1 MDLMH
6 ILYGVSF
13 ILFGPLIGGI
23 IVGFDRKLTARMQ
36 GRVGPPVLQPFYDI
50 GKLFQKERIA
60 VIYSENFWVIAYLIF
75 IVATGM
81 IFFAGGDLLL
91 VIFALTLAHV
101 FLIIGAF
108 SSSSPYAHVGAQ
120 RELIQLMAIEP
131 MVILTAVGMYQVT
144 GSFFVI
150 DILAHNGLLIF
161 VLPGVFVGFLYVL
174 TFKLRKSPFDL
185 ATSHHAHQEL
195 VKGLTTEFAG
205 PTLGIYELAHLYET
219 VMLLGFVFLFFGAIP
234 LAGIIA
240 VILVYAIEIFVD
252 NATTRITW
260 QPALISAW
268 VVTIVLGGLNLV
280 GLYLL

>member
-23 IVGFDRKLTARMQ
+23 IVGLDRKLTARMQ

-108 SSSSPYAHVGAQ
+108 SSSSPYAHVGAL

-240 VILVYAIEIFVD
+240 VILVYIIEIFVD

>member
-1 MDLMH
+1 MH

-23 IVGFDRKLTARMQ
+23 IVGLDRKLTARMQ

-150 DILAHNGLLIF
+150 DILAYGGLLIF

-219 VMLLGFVFLFFGAIP
+219 VMLLGFVYLFFGANP
-234 LAGIIA
+234 LTGIIA
-240 VILVYAIEIFVD
+240 VILVYIIEIFVD

-268 VVTIVLGGLNLV
+268 IVTIVLGGLNLI